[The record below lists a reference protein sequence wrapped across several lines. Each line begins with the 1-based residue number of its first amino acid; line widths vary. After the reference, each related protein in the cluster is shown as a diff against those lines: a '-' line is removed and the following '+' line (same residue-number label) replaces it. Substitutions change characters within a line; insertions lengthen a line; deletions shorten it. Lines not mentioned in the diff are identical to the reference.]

1 MACSVSELARAA
13 IGPTCLEID
22 YLAMTLTASLLSLV
36 IGATLL
42 GLVTRIVIPP
52 ATWLALPLLL
62 HASRSMPA
70 GVGTLSLWI
79 AVYVALVLG
88 NRGIL
93 PVGGAP
99 YFAINAV
106 YTTTLVLP
114 FIVDRLVASRTGGL
128 ASTLVFPMAFVAAE
142 FLRSRF
148 TPAATWNSLAYTQY
162 RQSAADADRGVRR
175 NLGNQLPARLD
186 RLDGRVG
193 VGPALRVVDHP
204 HTRHDVCGGP
214 WMHRPHR
221 QHPRSDG
228 ADRRAVDAGGHV
240 EPTARPLHPRGD
252 DEDRVGPCVVRRAP
266 VFLRQAWSPAR
277 LVPGGQPARSACRR
291 PADRLAGAKPAG
303 LRGGRARVPRPG
315 AAARSRGARVSRDG
329 HGHGTRH
336 AVAVREQVGRDRSRR
351 KDPRLV
357 CEEPSGCGL
366 GSHRDAPRRRTSA
379 NRRHAEGRLAT
390 AICFDADFPEF
401 MRQAGQGGADLLVVP
416 ANEWREVK
424 DVHVQMAAFRAIENG
439 VSLVRPAASG
449 LSSAVDPWGRVLGMS
464 DHFSA
469 RDGTMIAHVPIGHIS
484 TLYATTGDLFA
495 WLCVAGA
502 MAATVFGRGGLA

>member
-1 MACSVSELARAA
+1 
-13 IGPTCLEID
+13 
-22 YLAMTLTASLLSLV
+22 MTLTASLLSLT

-70 GVGTLSLWI
+70 GVGTLYLWI

-88 NRGIL
+88 NRGML

-99 YFAINAV
+99 YFGINAV
-106 YTTTLVLP
+106 YATTLVLP

-148 TPAATWNSLAYTQY
+148 TPSATWSSLAYTQY
-162 RQSAADADRGVRR
+162 GNLPLMQIAAFVGIWGISFLLGWTASTVEWAWARHFEWSIIRIPVMTCAAALGCIVLAGSIRVATAPTDGPAMRTVTLNRPLDLFVAGEMTKIASGRVSSAERPYFSDKLGRLHDWFLEGSRREARAGAQLIAWPEQNLLVFAEDEPAFLARAQQLAREERVYLVMGMGTVYVGTPLPFENKSVVIDPAGKILVSYVKSHPVTGWEATVMRRG
-175 NLGNQLPARLD
+175 
-186 RLDGRVG
+186 DGRL
-193 VGPALRVVDHP
+193 PI
-204 HTRHDVCGGP
+204 
-214 WMHRPHR
+214 
-221 QHPRSDG
+221 
-228 ADRRAVDAGGHV
+228 
-240 EPTARPLHPRGD
+240 
-252 DEDRVGPCVVRRAP
+252 
-266 VFLRQAWSPAR
+266 
-277 LVPGGQPARSACRR
+277 
-291 PADRLAGAKPAG
+291 
-303 LRGGRARVPRPG
+303 
-315 AAARSRGARVSRDG
+315 
-329 HGHGTRH
+329 
-336 AVAVREQVGRDRSRR
+336 VAT
-351 KDPRLV
+351 
-357 CEEPSGCGL
+357 
-366 GSHRDAPRRRTSA
+366 H
-379 NRRHAEGRLAT
+379 EGRLAT

-424 DVHVQMAAFRAIENG
+424 DVHVQMAVFRAIENG

-469 RDGTMIAHVPIGHIS
+469 RDSTMIAHVPIGHIS

-495 WLCVAGA
+495 WICVAGA
-502 MAATVFGRGGLA
+502 VAAMVFGRFL